1 MQETSH
7 NTKID
12 ISPTNSDA
20 DVASESAL
28 RKTARHISKRTTDL
42 IAIAIVSIGILTVS
56 GRLTEWWQT
65 EPTTIASPV
74 VSANLSAGSPV
85 RWGSGES
92 AVSILAGEQPVSM
105 ERRVTFGDQNRVDGL
120 LRDRLVRLLESESSH
135 AEPGSSFERAA
146 GETKQVATKF
156 AEQEKRLIRMLQNVT
171 PFETRKDHWNLYR
184 LDHADNPLP
193 GSFLIATRM
202 SPDRVRTE
210 SLAAWAIATPSGPDQ
225 WTSFLLTPTRT
236 DARANEHATPV
247 PSDGRL
253 LISLRADSHDE
264 LTVFQRLDA
273 KPSDVGRWARQ
284 ISSQLA
290 AAGWHETRAWQ
301 QSVNSAAARFERR
314 IDKNSLSNPAMELAI
329 SLSEAGKLTG
339 TSNVI
344 AIPAMELVPAD
355 ETQSSRT
362 LDRQQE
368 L

>member
-12 ISPTNSDA
+12 ISPTNGDA

-42 IAIAIVSIGILTVS
+42 IAIAIVSIGVLTVS
-56 GRLTEWWQT
+56 GRLTEWWQAD
-65 EPTTIASPV
+65 PTSMASPV
-74 VSANLSAGSPV
+74 VSANLTAGSPV

-146 GETKQVATKF
+146 GETKQIATKF

-225 WTSFLLTPTRT
+225 WTSFLLTPT
-236 DARANEHATPV
+236 DAGRNKDQHATPI
-247 PSDGRL
+247 PADGRL
-253 LISLRADSHDE
+253 LISLSTDTRDE
-264 LTVFQRLDA
+264 LTVFHRLDA
-273 KPSDVGRWARQ
+273 SHSDVRRWARDM
-284 ISSQLA
+284 SSQLL

-301 QSVNSAAARFERR
+301 QSATSAAARFEQRSA
-314 IDKNSLSNPAMELAI
+314 KQHQAMEVTI
-329 SLSEAGKLTG
+329 SLSDTGKLTG

-344 AIPAMELVPAD
+344 AIPEMELVPTAA
-355 ETQSSRT
+355 TPR
-362 LDRQQE
+362 
-368 L
+368 